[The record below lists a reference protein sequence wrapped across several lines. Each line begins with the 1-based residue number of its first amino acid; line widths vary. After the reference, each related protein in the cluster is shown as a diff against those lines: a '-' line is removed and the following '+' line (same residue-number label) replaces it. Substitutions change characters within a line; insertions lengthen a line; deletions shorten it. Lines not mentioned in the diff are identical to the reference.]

1 MAIRN
6 LPPLAALLFLAAS
19 VGLLA
24 GPVNAQPASSPLY
37 VALGDSLAFGVGAA
51 SPQDDGYVALAADAL
66 RGGDRF
72 GGGGLDVLNLSSP
85 GARTA
90 DLLEPGDQVDKAI
103 AEIMAR
109 AEDQVPG
116 NEVELISINAG
127 ANDLLALAD
136 SGAPCTQNAGSEACR
151 DSLTGTLT
159 AVQENLLEVLRRLR
173 EAAPGADIYVMDLY
187 NPYSG
192 SGEEFEILASVGVQ
206 QLNGVIGVAA
216 ANEEFRA
223 TLVPVFELFQGRS
236 RQWIAQDGI
245 HPNNDGYRVLAEA
258 LLAAIQQRPAVV
270 PEDLRALP
278 TEAPAVTVV
287 EGGGIE
293 PIVFWIALPVVFLA
307 GAALSTAYFV
317 MRRG

>member
-1 MAIRN
+1 VAIRK
-6 LPPLAALLFLAAS
+6 LPPLAAFLFLAA
-19 VGLLA
+19 VGLL
-24 GPVNAQPASSPLY
+24 PVPAHAQTPSSPLY
-37 VALGDSLAFGVGAA
+37 VALGDSLAFGVGAS

-66 RGGDRF
+66 RSSDHF
-72 GGGGLDVLNLSSP
+72 GGTGLDVVNLSSP

-90 DLLEPGDQVDKAI
+90 DLLEPRGQVEAAI
-103 AEIMAR
+103 AEIEAR

-116 NEVELISINAG
+116 NDVRLISINAG
-127 ANDLLALAD
+127 ANDLLALVD
-136 SGAPCTQNAGSEACR
+136 PGQPCVENAGSEACR
-151 DSLTGTLT
+151 DSLTGALI
-159 AVQENLLEVLRRLR
+159 AVQQNLAEALRRLR

-216 ANEEFRA
+216 ASEEFGA
-223 TLVPVFELFQGRS
+223 TLVPVFELFQGRAN
-236 RQWIAQDGI
+236 QWIAQDGI

-258 LLAAIQQRPAVV
+258 LLAAIEQRPAVI

-278 TEAPAVTVV
+278 TEPPVVTVV
-287 EGGGIE
+287 EGDGIE

-307 GAALSTAYFV
+307 GAALSSAYFL